1 MRLCLLGKRTLAV
14 LPSGSEY
21 RRSSRHPAVLPLN
34 PLYISQSKQ
43 ARMASSSFLQP
54 DQAMK
59 HLESY
64 SRNDGLSVREL
75 MDSKTQGGLTY
86 NDFLVLPGH
95 IDFAASAVSLE
106 SRVTKKTVLKTPF
119 LSSPMDTV
127 TETDMAI
134 AMALLGGL
142 GVIHHNLP
150 AQMQADMVRAVKKS
164 VPFPFLCLC
173 VRLERILI

>member
-1 MRLCLLGKRTLAV
+1 
-14 LPSGSEY
+14 
-21 RRSSRHPAVLPLN
+21 
-34 PLYISQSKQ
+34 
-43 ARMASSSFLQP
+43 MASSSFLQP

-164 VPFPFLCLC
+164 VPSLPLFSAYDLS
-173 VRLERILI
+173 VY

>member
-1 MRLCLLGKRTLAV
+1 
-14 LPSGSEY
+14 
-21 RRSSRHPAVLPLN
+21 
-34 PLYISQSKQ
+34 
-43 ARMASSSFLQP
+43 MASSSFLQP

>member
-1 MRLCLLGKRTLAV
+1 
-14 LPSGSEY
+14 
-21 RRSSRHPAVLPLN
+21 
-34 PLYISQSKQ
+34 
-43 ARMASSSFLQP
+43 MASSSFLQP

-119 LSSPMDTV
+119 LSSTWPSPWPSSVVSVSST
-127 TETDMAI
+127 TTCPPRCRPTWSA
-134 AMALLGGL
+134 
-142 GVIHHNLP
+142 P
-150 AQMQADMVRAVKKS
+150 SKS
-164 VPFPFLCLC
+164 QSLPFLFSL
-173 VRLERILI
+173 RTT